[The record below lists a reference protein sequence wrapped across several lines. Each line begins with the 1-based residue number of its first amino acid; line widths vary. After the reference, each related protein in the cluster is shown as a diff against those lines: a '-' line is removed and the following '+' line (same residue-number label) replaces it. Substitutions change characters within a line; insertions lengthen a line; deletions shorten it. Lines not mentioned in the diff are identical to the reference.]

1 MLWRW
6 VEIRAYP
13 ERADIV
19 CSLLAEQAEKVR
31 SFSGCLFLSLYRGE
45 DTDFYSLSL
54 WESAEALEAYRQSEV
69 FKSFWSLIK
78 KHFRAPAKAVS
89 FEKITLPKIEFPSA
103 PA

>member
-19 CSLLAEQAEKVR
+19 CSLLAEQAKRVR
-31 SFSGCLFLSLYRGE
+31 RFPGCLALSLYRGE
-45 DTDFYSLSL
+45 NADFYSLSL
-54 WESAEALEAYRQSEV
+54 WESPEALEAYRQSEI
-69 FKSFWSLIK
+69 FRSFWLIIK

-89 FEKITLPKIEFPSA
+89 FEKVSLPKIEFPSY